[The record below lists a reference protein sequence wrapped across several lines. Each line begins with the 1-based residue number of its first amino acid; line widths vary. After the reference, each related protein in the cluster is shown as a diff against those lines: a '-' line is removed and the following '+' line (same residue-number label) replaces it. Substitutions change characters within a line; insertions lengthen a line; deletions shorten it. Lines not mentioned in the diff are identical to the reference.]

1 MTGTDQIR
9 KGRLGGDRSNAVAEF
24 LSSAAADRR
33 IAYCDLR
40 VDMAHILM
48 LAKQNLIDPASAKTL
63 LSHLH
68 RYMEEGLPEAV
79 FDPAP
84 EDIHAGIEAQLI
96 ADCGPDVGG
105 RMHLGRRR
113 SD

>member
-40 VDMAHILM
+40 VDMAHQL
-48 LAKQNLIDPASAKTL
+48 T
-63 LSHLH
+63 
-68 RYMEEGLPEAV
+68 GVLPTV
-79 FDPAP
+79 IFVWTWH
-84 EDIHAGIEAQLI
+84 IF
-96 ADCGPDVGG
+96 
-105 RMHLGRRR
+105 
-113 SD
+113 